1 MRTPKLKQ
9 YIGQIIR
16 GARLSSGMSQMQ
28 LAEKLGISYQQVQK
42 YEKGTSE
49 LTLTRLYQMAEALE
63 IPVGAFLQGE
73 NLAVSEQPAFYGKL
87 SGEEDTLL
95 RLFRNIR
102 GGKMRKTAIAVVK
115 AIAEQRN

>member
-9 YIGQIIR
+9 YTGQIIR
-16 GARLSSGMSQMQ
+16 DARLSSGMSQMQ

>member
-1 MRTPKLKQ
+1 MRAPKLKQ
-9 YIGQIIR
+9 YTGQVIKA
-16 GARLSSGMSQMQ
+16 ARLSSGMSQMQ

-49 LTLTRLYQMAEALE
+49 LTLTRLHQMAEALE
-63 IPVGAFLQGE
+63 VPVGAFLQGE
-73 NLAVSEQPAFYGKL
+73 NLVVSEQPAFYGKL

-102 GGKMRKTAIAVVK
+102 GGKMRKTALAVVK
-115 AIAEQRN
+115 AIAEQRS